1 MTIAIPQINTAL
13 PCSSLTLPTKME
25 YVQFYNDIAMIPS
38 KINVYLAQNPD
49 LDSDDRERLEDTV
62 ERIEK
67 FFEGQTQILSP
78 WWTKGKI
85 RNWQKESRDAWSHLI
100 DDYHVYIPVK
110 MMELISDIIPV
121 SFNISVM
128 GVSVDLLKI
137 LERDEQ
143 TRIKNQISE
152 NLDSFYGMIPE
163 SFQYYKGEFGV
174 LCNEWKAQL
183 TWDYF
188 KNEVIK
194 MCTDTLHSLFGKLIE
209 KFQDIW
215 DALGLPS
222 LPALLEFDVAGWIEE
237 QIYTIKNKAKNRLK
251 TMEERLESLEN
262 EVKTFVGDE
271 KTAIQERISELKVDI
286 QNFSVNETVIA
297 MLKDREL
304 FGLNLLDVLGGD
316 VETNVLIGEVQIEE
330 LVRAARDW
338 FAQYRKELINQWIEK
353 VTAFF
358 EAIGLTALVDLLTL
372 TFCDVIKLLGV
383 PMTIDLALP
392 QREESTNGVQ

>member
-38 KINVYLAQNPD
+38 KIKAYLTQNPD
-49 LDSDDRERLEDTV
+49 LDSNDRERLEDTIDQ
-62 ERIEK
+62 IEK
-67 FFEGQTQILSP
+67 FFEGQTEILSP

-100 DDYHVYIPVK
+100 DDFHVYVPVK

-121 SFNISVM
+121 SFSVSVM
-128 GVSVDLLKI
+128 GVSIDLLKI
-137 LERDEQ
+137 LEKDEQ

-163 SFQYYKGEFGV
+163 SFQYYKGEFGI
-174 LCNEWKAQL
+174 LCDEWKAQL

-222 LPALLEFDVAGWIEE
+222 LPALLEFDVAKWIEE
-237 QIYTIKNKAKNRLK
+237 QIYTIKNKAENRLK

-262 EVKTFVGDE
+262 EVKTFVEDE

-286 QNFSVNETVIA
+286 QNFSVNETIIA

-383 PMTIDLALP
+383 PMTIDLTLP

>member
-49 LDSDDRERLEDTV
+49 LDSNDRERLEDTV

-237 QIYTIKNKAKNRLK
+237 QIYTIKNSAKNRLK
-251 TMEERLESLEN
+251 TMEEELKSLEN
-262 EVKTFVGDE
+262 EVKTLVGDA
-271 KTAIQERISELKVDI
+271 KTAIQERISALELDI
-286 QNFSVNETVIA
+286 QNFSVNKTIIA
-297 MLKDREL
+297 MLTDLEL

-372 TFCDVIKLLGV
+372 TFCDVIKLFGV

>member
-38 KINVYLAQNPD
+38 KIKVYLAQNPD
-49 LDSDDRERLEDTV
+49 LDSADREHLEDTI
-62 ERIEK
+62 ERNEK
-67 FFEGQTQILSP
+67 FFEGQTEILSP

-137 LERDEQ
+137 LEKDEQ

-152 NLDSFYGMIPE
+152 NLDSFYSMIPE

-174 LCNEWKAQL
+174 LCDEWKAQL

-194 MCTDTLHSLFGKLIE
+194 MCTDTLHSLFGKLIK

-237 QIYTIKNKAKNRLK
+237 QIYTIKNSAKNRLK

-372 TFCDVIKLLGV
+372 TFCDVIKLFGV

>member
-49 LDSDDRERLEDTV
+49 LDSNDRERLEDTV

-237 QIYTIKNKAKNRLK
+237 QIYTIKNSAKNRLK
-251 TMEERLESLEN
+251 TMEEELKSLEN
-262 EVKTFVGDE
+262 EVKTLVGDA
-271 KTAIQERISELKVDI
+271 KTAIQERISALELDI
-286 QNFSVNETVIA
+286 QNFSVNKTIIA
-297 MLKDREL
+297 MLKDLEL

-372 TFCDVIKLLGV
+372 TFCDVIKLFGV

>member
-1 MTIAIPQINTAL
+1 
-13 PCSSLTLPTKME
+13 
-25 YVQFYNDIAMIPS
+25 
-38 KINVYLAQNPD
+38 
-49 LDSDDRERLEDTV
+49 
-62 ERIEK
+62 
-67 FFEGQTQILSP
+67 
-78 WWTKGKI
+78 
-85 RNWQKESRDAWSHLI
+85 
-100 DDYHVYIPVK
+100 
-110 MMELISDIIPV
+110 
-121 SFNISVM
+121 
-128 GVSVDLLKI
+128 
-137 LERDEQ
+137 
-143 TRIKNQISE
+143 
-152 NLDSFYGMIPE
+152 
-163 SFQYYKGEFGV
+163 
-174 LCNEWKAQL
+174 
-183 TWDYF
+183 
-188 KNEVIK
+188 
-194 MCTDTLHSLFGKLIE
+194 LIE

-222 LPALLEFDVAGWIEE
+222 LPALLEFDVAEWIEG
-237 QIYTIKNKAKNRLK
+237 QIYTIKNSAKNRLK

-262 EVKTFVGDE
+262 EVKTLVGDE

-286 QNFSVNETVIA
+286 QNFSVNETIIA

-372 TFCDVIKLLGV
+372 TFCDVIKLFGV

>member
-49 LDSDDRERLEDTV
+49 LDSNDRERLEDTV

-152 NLDSFYGMIPE
+152 NLDSFYSMIPE

-222 LPALLEFDVAGWIEE
+222 LPALLEFDVAEWIEGE
-237 QIYTIKNKAKNRLK
+237 IYTIKNSAKNRLK
-251 TMEERLESLEN
+251 TMEEELKSLEN
-262 EVKTFVGDE
+262 EVKTLVGDA
-271 KTAIQERISELKVDI
+271 KTAIQERISALELDI
-286 QNFSVNETVIA
+286 QNFSVNKTIIA
-297 MLKDREL
+297 MLKDLEL

-372 TFCDVIKLLGV
+372 TFCDVIKLFGV

>member
-49 LDSDDRERLEDTV
+49 LDSNDRERLEDTV

-128 GVSVDLLKI
+128 GVSADLLKI

-174 LCNEWKAQL
+174 LCDEWKAQL

-188 KNEVIK
+188 KNEEIK

-237 QIYTIKNKAKNRLK
+237 QIYTIKNSAKNRLK
-251 TMEERLESLEN
+251 TMEEELKSLEN
-262 EVKTFVGDE
+262 EVKTHVGDA
-271 KTAIQERISELKVDI
+271 KTAIQERISALEQDI

>member
-38 KINVYLAQNPD
+38 KVNVYLAQNPD

-152 NLDSFYGMIPE
+152 NLDRFYSMIPE

-174 LCNEWKAQL
+174 LCDEWKAQL

-222 LPALLEFDVAGWIEE
+222 LPALLEFDVAEWIEGE
-237 QIYTIKNKAKNRLK
+237 IYTIKNSAKNRLK

-286 QNFSVNETVIA
+286 QNFSVNETIIA
-297 MLKDREL
+297 MWKDREL

-372 TFCDVIKLLGV
+372 TFCDVIKLFGV

>member
-49 LDSDDRERLEDTV
+49 LDSNDRERLEDTV

-372 TFCDVIKLLGV
+372 TFCDVIKLFGV

>member
-38 KINVYLAQNPD
+38 KIKVYLTQNPD
-49 LDSDDRERLEDTV
+49 LDSNDREHLEDTI

-67 FFEGQTQILSP
+67 FFEAQTQILSP

-100 DDYHVYIPVK
+100 DDFHVYIPVK

-143 TRIKNQISE
+143 IRIKNQISE
-152 NLDSFYGMIPE
+152 NLDSFYSMIPE

-222 LPALLEFDVAGWIEE
+222 LPALLEFDVAGWIEG
-237 QIYTIKNKAKNRLK
+237 QIYTIKNSAKNRLK
-251 TMEERLESLEN
+251 TMEEELKSLEN
-262 EVKTFVGDE
+262 EVKTLVGDA
-271 KTAIQERISELKVDI
+271 KTSIQERISALEVDI
-286 QNFSVNETVIA
+286 QNFSVNKTIIA

-372 TFCDVIKLLGV
+372 TFCDVIKLFGV

>member
-49 LDSDDRERLEDTV
+49 LDSNDRERLEDTV

-286 QNFSVNETVIA
+286 QNFSVNETIIA

-372 TFCDVIKLLGV
+372 TFCDVIKLFGV